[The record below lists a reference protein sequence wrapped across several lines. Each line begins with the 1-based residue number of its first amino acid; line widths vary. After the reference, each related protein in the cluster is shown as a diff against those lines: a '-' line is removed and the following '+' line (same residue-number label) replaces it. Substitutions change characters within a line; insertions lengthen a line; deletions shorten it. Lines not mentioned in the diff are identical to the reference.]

1 MQVVTLVN
9 VVVASCILHNICDL
23 QDNVFLEDWEPDV
36 IPLGQPPTVAIVDA
50 AVRTDATD
58 VFDALTQYFALEV
71 PHAHRGHTARVRVE
85 GTL

>member
-36 IPLGQPPTVAIVDA
+36 IPLGQPPTVVIVDA
-50 AVRTDATD
+50 AARTDAT
-58 VFDALTQYFALEV
+58 VLS
-71 PHAHRGHTARVRVE
+71 VRVTFE
-85 GTL
+85 STLQPTILVTLL